1 MADDSDSKDSRE
13 VSKDY
18 DFVRDPSATPPP
30 AAPFDPFANMDT
42 TALKEAIILVKLAF
56 PISLSVLTELLPTI
70 IGIIYVANIS
80 GDSVL
85 LGSVGMSRT
94 YYLIMG
100 FALYGVLTALPTL
113 LPQAMRAG
121 RMDLV
126 RLYMQRAFYLILILS
141 IPCVLLLHYGAHIL
155 TKNTSL
161 RNAPKFY
168 AALETECHYLIYA
181 LYAYI
186 MLGLLQKVPQTM
198 DYTVNFQLLISCV
211 ISGLSS
217 YPLCYLFLTY
227 YGKLYEGFAL
237 NLVGCY
243 SINILLI
250 LCIYYKHDLFF
261 VFKPVNPLQ
270 VFNWV
275 GIKHYLTLALP
286 GLLVMVFE
294 SILFEFTVIWC
305 SLVGGLASRLDT
317 EIAVTA
323 AVVIQTIMLIFQCM
337 AMGLQYALSNRIG
350 RYVANNMVEKAK
362 QVIRCGTV
370 LSIVLS
376 LLIFTFLIA
385 ARTHIAGWF
394 VDDDAIDDLVS
405 ELLYVVM
412 TSQFFYAL
420 VYVGYGIFR
429 GIGEPKYAAII
440 LLSTYYA
447 FALPLMFLFFYVFN
461 YNDML
466 YYGTFTVFISS
477 GVGNL
482 YAYGIMMLVLVYKVE
497 WEVIVSETQR
507 RLSAQHILNSP
518 EEDQQLQQEAME
530 PLV

>member
-1 MADDSDSKDSRE
+1 MADRLDDQD
-13 VSKDY
+13 VSKDDH

-30 AAPFDPFANMDT
+30 ESTPFEINIDT
-42 TALKEAIILVKLAF
+42 SGFKEAVILVKLAF

-126 RLYMQRAFYLILILS
+126 QLYMQRAFWLILILS
-141 IPCVLLLHYGAHIL
+141 IPCVLLLYYGATIL
-155 TKNTSL
+155 TNTTKL
-161 RNAPKFY
+161 QYAPIFVE
-168 AALETECHYLIYA
+168 ALDKECKYLIYA
-181 LYAYI
+181 LFAYI
-186 MLGLLQKVPQTM
+186 LLGLLQKVPQTM

-243 SINILLI
+243 CINILLI
-250 LCIYYKHDLFF
+250 LCIYWKHSLFF
-261 VFKPVNPLQ
+261 VFKPVSLFK

-275 GIKHYLTLALP
+275 GIKHYLSLALP
-286 GLLVMVFE
+286 GLCVMVFE
-294 SILFEFTVIWC
+294 AILYEFTVIWC
-305 SLVGGLASRLDT
+305 SLVTGTHGRLDT

-323 AVVIQTIMLIFQCM
+323 AVVIQTIMLIVQCM

-350 RYVANNMVEKAK
+350 KYIGSNKVDQAK
-362 QVIRCGTV
+362 LVIKCGSA

-376 LLIFTFLIA
+376 LVIFIFLIC
-385 ARTHIAGWF
+385 ARTYIPQWF
-394 VDDDAIDDLVS
+394 VDSDDIDTLTAEV
-405 ELLYVVM
+405 LYVVM
-412 TSQFFYAL
+412 ASQFFYVL

-440 LLSTYYA
+440 LLSTYYG
-447 FALPLMFLFFYVFN
+447 FALPLMFLFLYVFDYHEN
-461 YNDML
+461 L

-482 YAYGIMMLVLVYKVE
+482 YAYAIMMMVLVYKVD

-507 RLSAQHILNSP
+507 RLSAQFILNSP
-518 EEDQQLQQEAME
+518 EEEQNREHME

>member
-1 MADDSDSKDSRE
+1 MADQSDSDLLDPSKDH
-13 VSKDY
+13 
-18 DFVRDPSATPPP
+18 DFVRNPSATPPP
-30 AAPFDPFANMDT
+30 ESAPFSIDFNIDT
-42 TALKEAIILVKLAF
+42 TALKEAIVLVKLSF

-70 IGIIYVANIS
+70 IGIIYVANIT

-113 LPQAMRAG
+113 LPQAMRAE

-126 RLYMQRAFYLILILS
+126 QLYMQRAFWLIMILS
-141 IPCVLLLHYGAHIL
+141 IPCVLLLYYGAEIL
-155 TKNTSL
+155 TNDNTLADSPNFLEAL
-161 RNAPKFY
+161 RV
-168 AALETECHYLIYA
+168 ECRYLIYA
-181 LYAYI
+181 LFAYI
-186 MLGLLQKVPQTM
+186 ILGLLQKVPQTM

-227 YGKLYEGFAL
+227 YEMLYEGFAL

-243 SINILLI
+243 CINILLI

-261 VFKPVNPLQ
+261 VFKPVSFFKI
-270 VFNWV
+270 FNWIGV
-275 GIKHYLTLALP
+275 KHYLSLALP
-286 GLLVMVFE
+286 GLCVMVFE
-294 SILFEFTVIWC
+294 AILYEFTVIWC
-305 SLVGGLASRLDT
+305 SLVTGSHERLDT

-323 AVVIQTIMLIFQCM
+323 SVVIQTIMLIVQCM

-350 RYVANNMVEKAK
+350 KYVSNEMVDKAK
-362 QVIRCGTV
+362 LVIKCGTA
-370 LSIVLS
+370 LSIILS
-376 LLIFTFLIA
+376 TAIFIFLICL
-385 ARTHIAGWF
+385 REYIGSWF
-394 VDDDAIDDLVS
+394 VDEDDIDDLIAD
-405 ELLYVVM
+405 LLYVVIP
-412 TSQFFYAL
+412 SQYFYVL

-440 LLSTYYA
+440 LLSTYYG
-447 FALPLMFLFFYVFN
+447 FALPLMFLFLYVF
-461 YNDML
+461 DFHEHVK
-466 YYGTFTVFISS
+466 YGTFTVFISS

-482 YAYGIMMLVLVYKVE
+482 YAYAIMMLVLVYKVD
-497 WEVIVSETQR
+497 WDLIVTETQR
-507 RLSAQHILNSP
+507 RLAAQFILNSP
-518 EEDQQLQQEAME
+518 EENQQLQSEQME